1 MNIESIQQA
10 ITKLSPEELARFR
23 AWFNEYE
30 SNVEP
35 DQLNDPNPSIE
46 DSLKRLRGSMKG
58 KGLLKALM
66 EDRRRE
72 SLL

>member
-1 MNIESIQQA
+1 MNLEEIQQA
-10 ITKLSPEELARFR
+10 VTKLSPEELTRFR
-23 AWFNEYE
+23 EWFKGYE
-30 SNVEP
+30 SSVYAGG
-35 DQLNDPNPSIE
+35 LNDSKSSIE
-46 DSLKRLRGSMKG
+46 ETLKRLRDSMKG